1 MNPHKPYGDMEEL
14 LVFSL
19 ETDTFY
25 KQIGQTSSKVVAAQH
40 SEHHAGIHHF
50 KPIALY
56 DKLLAM
62 LVPDGG
68 RVCDITM
75 YTGISAVASSQR
87 GLHYVGIELNPDY
100 IDRTKQRLLESAM
113 LPECDVHETDAV
125 DPDAD
130 ADDRLPDDFLRVF
143 QF

>member
-1 MNPHKPYGDMEEL
+1 MTLYWDKEDYVGMQTMNPHKPYGDMEEL

-19 ETDTFY
+19 QTDTFY

-40 SEHHAGIHHF
+40 SEQHAGIHHF

-75 YTGISAVASSQR
+75 YTGISAVACLQR
-87 GLHYVGIELNPDY
+87 GAQQPLRQCGGM
-100 IDRTKQRLLESAM
+100 SA
-113 LPECDVHETDAV
+113 EN
-125 DPDAD
+125 
-130 ADDRLPDDFLRVF
+130 
-143 QF
+143 